1 MALGSLVPPVTSRL
15 VTPDV
20 ATTQD
25 GRSVLAAWVRYTRR
39 VIPAGTAFLAIKILP
54 AHLSKTPRPNRAVLI
69 YFTSR
74 GEISPDGRWLAYS
87 SNESGL
93 PEVYVVPFRTAA
105 DGIPSISGGRWQL
118 SNGGGVQPVWRG
130 DGKELFFT
138 NSSYNTLMSVHLN
151 MTVDHFENDKPQLLF
166 DLDAHAPTRFYVVS
180 RDGQR
185 IYMATYGAGSTAPI
199 TVTTNWMNLLKK

>member
-1 MALGSLVPPVTSRL
+1 MAVGWP
-15 VTPDV
+15 
-20 ATTQD
+20 
-25 GRSVLAAWVRYTRR
+25 TRR
-39 VIPAGTAFLAIKILP
+39 TNLAFRKFMWF
-54 AHLSKTPRPNRAVLI
+54 LSGQRLTEFRL
-69 YFTSR
+69 
-74 GEISPDGRWLAYS
+74 SPVADG
-87 SNESGL
+87 NCQ
-93 PEVYVVPFRTAA
+93 TAA
-105 DGIPSISGGRWQL
+105 VYSRCGGA
-118 SNGGGVQPVWRG
+118 